1 MVLSNSNHKKM
12 SNGDEIGEMPKPLP
26 TKTATDETRRH
37 YERPVVKKTI
47 LRFCQDGTKQRAL
60 NGDQGWYISSG
71 NGAVRLRSPGDYE
84 DTASKFR
91 TLYATL
97 DLFDPE
103 VMNISSPWDKKAGKP
118 EHPIGTWRECQAYTL
133 GADIDSIGNI
143 IEDPS
148 IKQAVEDTAKFLVGM
163 LNEAGISKSVHC
175 LYSGGGIYVFIHHAL
190 FQAKPEWSPEDR
202 EEALRSLTGAYNMF
216 LADAESN
223 FFELHPEHRGKVKID
238 KINNQ
243 KRKFKC
249 IFSIH
254 KEHDLAVVPL
264 DPRNIKIDFDQA
276 RLPISDDILRKGE
289 EWYIEYDLTELDAVK
304 TLLGPHVDMMEEN
317 LKSRKERSG
326 DFEICKRSEPIPVED
341 WPPCMKNILK
351 KAEPDKGPHRACA
364 VLASYLYQAGWSE
377 EEALKIWMPVA
388 NQGGV
393 EQRIFDLW
401 YGQMCCPN
409 CSTIQETNAG
419 YPKLGLGGLGYCE
432 PEGGCEGCRWPGGYN
447 KWSVSRIE
455 DSLKRDISALN
466 NPEIIKALGDLKWT
480 RPIEYTLLLKKVK
493 INGEVKKVLE
503 KEIARLKKEMEKP
516 ETPQKIREKAIEIL
530 ENDNPMQYIVESCGQ
545 MVLGADKAFKKLI
558 CCVSVQNIHQSA
570 GLHPK
575 LNGESGGGK
584 TWAILTFAHHL
595 PAEAVLKG
603 SMSAKAGYYHNDGNR
618 ILRIL
623 DDYQAGNE
631 DLDTTIKQTSS
642 EFHEPYSHRTVA
654 NNKALK
660 LQIGSEQTWAITSV
674 DSSQDI
680 QVLNRQIPINVDDS
694 EELTK
699 DVNRQTIERYGE
711 GGPQFPVD
719 DNVLVSREIF
729 RKLREGG
736 YINVRVPFYD
746 RIEWFDTSNRRNPS
760 IFMDLLIG
768 ITAMNRFQRKR
779 DADGYYLATEDD
791 FHAAKELFVERDAE
805 ELVHRL
811 TKRERQFAEL
821 LAKNKDG
828 MTREEV
834 AKALDLSPTR
844 ISHLASGEKG
854 KGGLSQKLPG
864 FAVQEI
870 TDYEINTPGVEKRAV
885 RKTLYKL
892 EGYNPLEGFDAI
904 VKLRESAP
912 SADGVRVRVRNENN
926 AEIDNSER
934 EKREI
939 DRGSAD
945 NAGCERG
952 NFLEAAKGNKSSLSL
967 AGQENPHSHQEKITG
982 DTKESRTVERTGTH
996 STHTESPNDDAE
1008 SSSIFQKNGNPAIGP
1023 HPRKDLPTPN
1033 SRRRKGAAP
1042 MEVDACPICGVDIS
1056 PGHSSHT
1063 FEGAVYC
1070 TSCAP
1075 LLSMLLSSFRELTE
1089 KNGIAPSEAEIYEYM
1104 ASKNSRPP
1112 KKELIPSMLRVL
1124 GFEERDGKLFLSSS
1138 KDVEA
1143 PAERAD
1149 A

>member
-1 MVLSNSNHKKM
+1 MSSIKKEDSSVSLS
-12 SNGDEIGEMPKPLP
+12 G
-26 TKTATDETRRH
+26 TANKWTWEH
-37 YERPVVKKTI
+37 YKRPEVRDTI
-47 LRFCQDGTKQRAL
+47 IRFCQDGTKQRAF
-60 NGDQGWYISSG
+60 NGDKGWYISSG
-71 NGAVRLRSPGDYE
+71 NGAVRLRSHEDYE

-97 DLFDPE
+97 DLFDPG
-103 VMNISSPWDKKAGKP
+103 VFNTSSPWDEKAGKP
-118 EHPIGTWRECQAYTL
+118 ERPIGIFRDCQAYTL

-202 EEALRSLTGAYNMF
+202 EEAFRSLTGAYNMF
-216 LADAESN
+216 LADAECK
-223 FFELHPEHRGKVKID
+223 FFELHPEHLGKVKID

-254 KEHDLAVVPL
+254 KEHDLAVVSL

-289 EWYIEYDLTELDAVK
+289 EWYLEYDLAELDAVK
-304 TLLGPHVDMMEEN
+304 KLLGPHADMMEEN

-341 WPPCMKNILK
+341 WPPCIKNIIN
-351 KAEPDKGPHRACA
+351 KAEPGKGPHRACA
-364 VLASYLYQAGWSE
+364 VIASYLYQAGWSE
-377 EEALKIWMPVA
+377 KETLKVWMPVA
-388 NQGGV
+388 NRCGV
-393 EQRIFDLW
+393 EQRIFDQW
-401 YGQMCCPN
+401 YGRMCCPN
-409 CSTIQETNAG
+409 CSKIQESSSG
-419 YPKLGLGGLGYCE
+419 YPNIGIGELGYCE
-432 PEGGCEGCRWPGGYN
+432 PEDGCDGCKWPGNYN
-447 KWSVSRIE
+447 SWSVNKIE
-455 DSLKRDISALN
+455 EHLKNNLSALS
-466 NPEIIKALGDLKWT
+466 NPEIIKVLADLKWT
-480 RPIEYTLLLKKVK
+480 KNLEYTLLLKNLK
-493 INGEVKKVLE
+493 ITGEIKKALE
-503 KEIARLKKEMEKP
+503 KEIAKLKQEMERPTPSP
-516 ETPQKIREKAIEIL
+516 EIRKKAIEIL
-530 ENDNPMQYIVESCGQ
+530 ENDDPIHYIATSCGR

-558 CCVSVQNIHQSA
+558 CCVSVQNILQST

-603 SMSAKAGYYHNDGNR
+603 SMSAKSGYYHNDGNG

-642 EFHEPYSHRTVA
+642 EFHQPYTHRTVA

-680 QVLNRQIPINVDDS
+680 QVLNRQIPINVNDS

-711 GGPQFPVD
+711 GEPQFPVD

-729 RKLREGG
+729 RKLREEG

-768 ITAMNRFQRKR
+768 ITAMNRFQREK
-779 DADGYYLATEDD
+779 DADDYYLATEDD

-834 AKALDLSPTR
+834 AKALGLSPTR

-870 TDYEINTPGVEKRAV
+870 TDYEIYTPGVEKRAV

-912 SADGVRVRVRNENN
+912 SADGVRVKVRNENN

-939 DRGSAD
+939 DRESAD
-945 NAGCERG
+945 SAGCERG
-952 NFLEAAKGNKSSLSL
+952 IFLGAAQGKKSSLSL
-967 AGQENPHSHQEKITG
+967 AGQKNPHSHQEKTTV
-982 DTKESRTVERTGTH
+982 DTKESRTVERTGAH
-996 STHTESPNDDAE
+996 STHSVAPDDGAK
-1008 SSSIFQKNGNPAIGP
+1008 SSSIFQENGNPAISP
-1023 HPRKDLPTPN
+1023 HPRKDLPTPG
-1033 SRRRKGAAP
+1033 RKSDKQKEAAT
-1042 MEVDACPICGVDIS
+1042 CPICGVDIG
-1056 PGHSSHT
+1056 PGHSSQI
-1063 FEGAVYC
+1063 FEGMSYC
-1070 TSCAP
+1070 TSCP
-1075 LLSMLLSSFRELTE
+1075 RHLSALRASVGELTE
-1089 KNGIAPSEAEIYEYM
+1089 KNGIAPSETEIYEYI
-1104 ASKNSRPP
+1104 ASRNSRPP
-1112 KKELIPSMLRVL
+1112 KKELISSMLLVL
-1124 GFEERDGKLFLSSS
+1124 GFEERDGKWFLPSA

-1143 PAERAD
+1143 PAES
-1149 A
+1149 

>member
-1 MVLSNSNHKKM
+1 MSSIKKEDSSVSLS
-12 SNGDEIGEMPKPLP
+12 G
-26 TKTATDETRRH
+26 TANKWTWEH
-37 YERPVVKKTI
+37 YKRPEVRDTI
-47 LRFCQDGTKQRAL
+47 IRFCQDGTKQRAL

-71 NGAVRLRSPGDYE
+71 NGEVRLRSPGDYE

-91 TLYATL
+91 TLHATL
-97 DLFDPE
+97 DLFDPG
-103 VMNISSPWDKKAGKP
+103 VFNTSSPWDEKTGKP
-118 EHPIGTWRECQAYTL
+118 EHPIGTFKDCQGYTL

-148 IKQAVEDTAKFLVGM
+148 IKLAVEDMAKFLVGM

-190 FQAKPEWSPEDR
+190 FQAKPEWSPEER
-202 EEALRSLTGAYNMF
+202 EKAFRSLTGAYNMF
-216 LADAESN
+216 LADAECK
-223 FFELHPEHRGKVKID
+223 FFELHPEHLGKVKID

-254 KEHDLAVVPL
+254 KEYDLAVVPL
-264 DPRNIKIDFDQA
+264 DPGNIKIDFDQA
-276 RLPISDDILRKGE
+276 RPPLSADILQKGV
-289 EWYIEYDLTELDAVK
+289 EWYIEYDLAELDAVK
-304 TLLGPHVDMMEEN
+304 TLLEPYAGTIEED
-317 LKSRKERSG
+317 LRSRKERSG
-326 DFEICKRSEPIPVED
+326 DFEISKRSEPIPVED

-351 KAEPDKGPHRACA
+351 KVEPGKGPHRACA
-364 VLASYLYQAGWSE
+364 VIASYLYQAGWSE
-377 EEALKIWMPVA
+377 KETLKVWMPVA
-388 NQGGV
+388 NRCGV
-393 EQRIFDLW
+393 EQRIFDEW
-401 YGQMCCPN
+401 YGRMCCPN
-409 CSTIQETNAG
+409 CSKIQESSSG
-419 YPKLGLGGLGYCE
+419 YPNIGIGELGYCE
-432 PEGGCEGCRWPGGYN
+432 PEDGCDGCKWPGDYSN
-447 KWSVSRIE
+447 WSVSRIE
-455 DSLKRDISALN
+455 DSLKRDISALKK
-466 NPEIIKALGDLKWT
+466 PEIIKALGDLKWNK
-480 RPIEYTLLLKKVK
+480 PLDYTLLLKEVK
-493 INGEVKKVLE
+493 ITGEVRKVLE
-503 KEIARLKKEMEKP
+503 KEIVKLKKEMERP
-516 ETPQKIREKAIEIL
+516 ETPQKIQEMAAEIL
-530 ENDNPMQYIVESCGQ
+530 ESGDPMQYIAASCGRR
-545 MVLGADKAFKKLI
+545 VLGADKAFKKLI
-558 CCVSVQNIHQSA
+558 CCISVQNIHQSA

-603 SMSAKAGYYHNDGNR
+603 SMSAKAGYYHSDGNR

-642 EFHEPYSHRTVA
+642 EFHVPYTHRTVA
-654 NNKALK
+654 NNKALT
-660 LQIGSEQTWAITSV
+660 LNIGSEQTWAITSV

-711 GGPQFPVD
+711 GEPQFPVD

-729 RKLREGG
+729 RKLREEG

-768 ITAMNRFQRKR
+768 ITATNRFQREK
-779 DADGYYLATEDD
+779 DEDGYYLATEDD
-791 FHAAKELFVERDAE
+791 FHAAKELFIERDAE

-828 MTREEV
+828 MTRDEV
-834 AKALDLSPTR
+834 AKALGLSPTR

-870 TDYEINTPGVEKRAV
+870 TDYEIYTPGVEKRAV

-912 SADGVRVRVRNENN
+912 SADGVRVKVRNENN
-926 AEIDNSER
+926 AEIDNSKR

-945 NAGCERG
+945 GAGCERG
-952 NFLEAAKGNKSSLSL
+952 IFLGAAQGKKSSLSL
-967 AGQENPHSHQEKITG
+967 AGQKNPHSHQEKTTG
-982 DTKESRTVERTGTH
+982 DTKESRTVERTGAH
-996 STHTESPNDDAE
+996 STHSEAPDDGAK
-1008 SSSIFQKNGNPAIGP
+1008 SSSIFQENGNPAIGH
-1023 HPRKDLPTPN
+1023 HPRKYLPTPG
-1033 SRRRKGAAP
+1033 RKSDKQKEAAT
-1042 MEVDACPICGVDIS
+1042 CPICGVDIG
-1056 PGHSSHT
+1056 PGYSSRI
-1063 FEGAVYC
+1063 FEGINYC
-1070 TSCAP
+1070 TSCP
-1075 LLSMLLSSFRELTE
+1075 NHLSLLRESVRELIK
-1089 KNGIAPSEAEIYEYM
+1089 KNGIAPLETEIHDDLI
-1104 ASKNSRPP
+1104 SRGGRPP

-1124 GFEERDGKLFLSSS
+1124 DFVEREGRWIEPFA
-1138 KDVEA
+1138 KDVDDT
-1143 PAERAD
+1143 AERAD

>member
-1 MVLSNSNHKKM
+1 MSSIKKEDSSVSLS
-12 SNGDEIGEMPKPLP
+12 G
-26 TKTATDETRRH
+26 TANKWTCEH
-37 YERPVVKKTI
+37 YNRPEVRDTI

-71 NGAVRLRSPGDYE
+71 NGAVRLRSHEDYE

-103 VMNISSPWDKKAGKP
+103 VMNISSPWDEKAGKP

-190 FQAKPEWSPEDR
+190 FQAKPEWSPEGR
-202 EEALRSLTGAYNMF
+202 EEVFRSLTGAYNMF
-216 LADAESN
+216 LADMEAR
-223 FFELHPEHRGKVKID
+223 FFDLHPEHQGKTKID

-254 KEHDLAVVPL
+254 KKYDLAVVPL
-264 DPRNIKIDFDQA
+264 DPSNIEIIFERAQ
-276 RLPISDDILRKGE
+276 LPLFGDVLREGK
-289 EWYIEYDLTELDAVK
+289 EWYVNYEVDEKEAMK
-304 TLLGPHVDMMEEN
+304 KLLRPYVVQLEEN
-317 LKSRKERSG
+317 NNQSGERSE
-326 DFEICKRSEPIPVED
+326 DDEINRRSEPIKAED
-341 WPPCMKNILK
+341 WPPCMKNIQK
-351 KAEPDKGPHRACA
+351 KAEPGKGPHRACA
-364 VLASYLYQAGWSE
+364 ILASYLYQAGWSE
-377 EEALKIWMPVA
+377 EEALKVWMPVA
-388 NQGGV
+388 NRCGV
-393 EQRIFDLW
+393 EQRVFDQW
-401 YGQMCCPN
+401 FGRMCCPN
-409 CSTIQETNAG
+409 CSKIQESSSG
-419 YPKLGLGGLGYCE
+419 YPNIGIGELGYCE
-432 PEGGCEGCRWPGGYN
+432 PEDGCDGCKWPGNYN
-447 KWSVSRIE
+447 SWSANKIE
-455 DSLKRDISALN
+455 KHLKNNISALS
-466 NPEIIKALGDLKWT
+466 NPEIIKVLADLKWT
-480 RPIEYTLLLKKVK
+480 KNLEYTLLLKKVK
-493 INGEVKKVLE
+493 ITGDVKKALE
-503 KEIARLKKEMEKP
+503 KEIAKLKKETKRP
-516 ETPQKIREKAIEIL
+516 ETPQKIHEMAIEVL
-530 ENDNPMQYIVESCGQ
+530 ESGDPIRYIAASCGRR
-545 MVLGADKAFKKLI
+545 VLGADKAFKKLI
-558 CCVSVQNIHQSA
+558 CCISVQNIHQSA

-595 PAEAVLKG
+595 PEEAVLKG
-603 SMSAKAGYYHNDGNR
+603 SMSAKAGYYHSDGNR
-618 ILRIL
+618 VLRIL

-642 EFHEPYSHRTVA
+642 EFHEPYTHRTVA
-654 NNKALK
+654 NNKALT
-660 LQIGSEQTWAITSV
+660 LNIGSEQTWAITSV

-680 QVLNRQIPINVDDS
+680 QVLNRQIPINVNDS

-711 GGPQFPVD
+711 GEPQFHVD

-729 RKLREGG
+729 CKLREEG

-768 ITAMNRFQRKR
+768 ITAMNRFQREK
-779 DADGYYLATEDD
+779 DADGYYLATEVD
-791 FHAAKELFVERDAE
+791 FHMAKELFTERDAE

-834 AKALDLSPTR
+834 AKALELSPSR
-844 ISHLASGEKG
+844 ISHLASGDKG

-870 TDYEINTPGVEKRAV
+870 TDYEIYTQGAEKRAV

-912 SADGVRVRVRNENN
+912 SADGVRVKVRNENN

-934 EKREI
+934 EKRER

-945 NAGCERG
+945 SAGCERG
-952 NFLEAAKGNKSSLSL
+952 NFLGAAQGKKSSLSL
-967 AGQENPHSHQEKITG
+967 AGQKNPHSHQEKTTG
-982 DTKESRTVERTGTH
+982 DIKENRTVERTGAH
-996 STHTESPNDDAE
+996 STHSEAPDDDAE
-1008 SSSIFQKNGNPAIGP
+1008 SSSLFQKNGNPAIGP

-1033 SRRRKGAAP
+1033 SRRRGGASP
-1042 MEVDACPICGVDIS
+1042 MEGDACPICGVDIG
-1056 PGHSSHT
+1056 PGHSSQI
-1063 FEGAVYC
+1063 FEGISYC
-1070 TSCAP
+1070 TSCP
-1075 LLSMLLSSFRELTE
+1075 RHLSSLSASVGELTE
-1089 KNGIAPSEAEIYEYM
+1089 KNGIAPSEIEIYEHM
-1104 ASKNSRPP
+1104 ASRNSRPP
-1112 KKELIPSMLRVL
+1112 KKEFIPSMLQVL
-1124 GFEERDGKLFLSSS
+1124 GFVKRDGKWFLSSA

-1143 PAERAD
+1143 PAEKAD

>member
-1 MVLSNSNHKKM
+1 MSSIKKEDSSVSLS
-12 SNGDEIGEMPKPLP
+12 G
-26 TKTATDETRRH
+26 TANKWSWEH
-37 YERPVVKKTI
+37 YKRPEVRDTI
-47 LRFCQDGTKQRAL
+47 IRFCQDGTKQRAF
-60 NGDQGWYISSG
+60 NGDKGWYISSG
-71 NGAVRLRSPGDYE
+71 NGAVRLRSHEDYE

-97 DLFDPE
+97 DLFDPG
-103 VMNISSPWDKKAGKP
+103 VFNTSSPWDEKAGKP
-118 EHPIGTWRECQAYTL
+118 ERPIGIFRDCQAYTL

-202 EEALRSLTGAYNMF
+202 EEAFRSLTGAYNMF
-216 LADAESN
+216 LADAECK
-223 FFELHPEHRGKVKID
+223 FFELHPEHLGKVKID

-254 KEHDLAVVPL
+254 KEYDLAVVPL
-264 DPRNIKIDFDQA
+264 DPGNIKIDFDQA
-276 RLPISDDILRKGE
+276 RLPLSDDILQKGV
-289 EWYIEYDLTELDAVK
+289 EWYIEYDPAELDAVK
-304 TLLGPHVDMMEEN
+304 TLLEPYADTIEED

-326 DFEICKRSEPIPVED
+326 DFEISKRSEPIPVED
-341 WPPCMKNILK
+341 WPPCIKNIIN
-351 KAEPDKGPHRACA
+351 KAEPGKGPHRACA
-364 VLASYLYQAGWSE
+364 VIASYLYQAGWSE
-377 EEALKIWMPVA
+377 KETLKVWMPVA
-388 NQGGV
+388 NRCGV
-393 EQRIFDLW
+393 EQRIFDQW
-401 YGQMCCPN
+401 YGRMCCPN
-409 CSTIQETNAG
+409 CSKIQESSSG
-419 YPKLGLGGLGYCE
+419 YPNIGIGELGYCE
-432 PEGGCEGCRWPGGYN
+432 PEDGCDGCKWPGNYN
-447 KWSVSRIE
+447 SWSVNKIE
-455 DSLKRDISALN
+455 EHLKNNLSALS
-466 NPEIIKALGDLKWT
+466 NPEIIKVLADLKWT
-480 RPIEYTLLLKKVK
+480 KNLEYTLLLKNLK
-493 INGEVKKVLE
+493 ITGEIKKALE
-503 KEIARLKKEMEKP
+503 KEIAKLKQEMERPTPSP
-516 ETPQKIREKAIEIL
+516 EIRKKAIEIL
-530 ENDNPMQYIVESCGQ
+530 ENDDPIHYIATSCGR

-558 CCVSVQNIHQSA
+558 CCVSVQNILQST

-603 SMSAKAGYYHNDGNR
+603 SMSAKSGYYHNDGNG

-642 EFHEPYSHRTVA
+642 EFHQPYTHRTVA
-654 NNKALK
+654 NNKGLK

-680 QVLNRQIPINVDDS
+680 QVLNRQIPINVNDS

-711 GGPQFPVD
+711 GEPQFPVD

-729 RKLREGG
+729 RKLREEG

-768 ITAMNRFQRKR
+768 ITAMNRFQREK
-779 DADGYYLATEDD
+779 DADDYYLATEDD

-834 AKALDLSPTR
+834 AKALGLSPTR

-870 TDYEINTPGVEKRAV
+870 TDYEIYTPGVEKRAV

-912 SADGVRVRVRNENN
+912 SADGVRVKVRNENN

-939 DRGSAD
+939 DRESAD
-945 NAGCERG
+945 SAGCERG
-952 NFLEAAKGNKSSLSL
+952 IFLGAAQGKKSSLSL
-967 AGQENPHSHQEKITG
+967 AGQKNPHSHQEKTTV
-982 DTKESRTVERTGTH
+982 DTKESRTVERTGAH
-996 STHTESPNDDAE
+996 STHSVAPDDGAK
-1008 SSSIFQKNGNPAIGP
+1008 SSSIFQENGNPAISP
-1023 HPRKDLPTPN
+1023 HPRKDLPTPG
-1033 SRRRKGAAP
+1033 RKSDKQKEAAT
-1042 MEVDACPICGVDIS
+1042 CPICGVDIG
-1056 PGHSSHT
+1056 PGHSSQI
-1063 FEGAVYC
+1063 FEGMSYC
-1070 TSCAP
+1070 TSCP
-1075 LLSMLLSSFRELTE
+1075 RHLSALRASVGELTE
-1089 KNGIAPSEAEIYEYM
+1089 KNGIAPSETEIYEYI
-1104 ASKNSRPP
+1104 ASRNSRPP
-1112 KKELIPSMLRVL
+1112 KKELISSMLRVL
-1124 GFEERDGKLFLSSS
+1124 GFEERDGKWFLSSA

>member
-1 MVLSNSNHKKM
+1 MELSNSNHKKISQGNEISDKPEM
-12 SNGDEIGEMPKPLP
+12 S
-26 TKTATDETRRH
+26 TCKTATNETRRH
-37 YERPVVKKTI
+37 YERPEVKKTI
-47 LRFCQDGTKQRAL
+47 LHFCQDGTKQRAL
-60 NGDQGWYISSG
+60 NGDKGWYISSG
-71 NGAVRLRSPGDYE
+71 NGAVRLRGPEDYE
-84 DTASKFR
+84 DTVFKFR

-97 DLFDPE
+97 DLFDPG
-103 VMNISSPWDKKAGKP
+103 VFNTSSPWDEKTGKP
-118 EHPIGTWRECQAYTL
+118 EQPIGTFRDCQGYTL

-143 IEDPS
+143 TEDPA
-148 IKQAVEDTAKFLVGM
+148 IKLAVEDAAKFLVAM

-175 LYSGGGIYVFIHHAL
+175 LYSGGGIYILIHHAI
-190 FQAKPEWSPEDR
+190 FQAKPEWNPEERD
-202 EEALRSLTGAYNMF
+202 EAFRSLTGAYNMF
-216 LADAESN
+216 LADAERK
-223 FFELHPEHRGKVKID
+223 FFKLHPEHRGKVKID

-254 KEHDLAVVPL
+254 KKYDLAVVPL
-264 DPRNIKIDFDQA
+264 DPGNIKINFDQA
-276 RLPISDDILRKGE
+276 RHPLSDDILRKGE
-289 EWYIEYDLTELDAVK
+289 EWYVEYDLAELDAVK
-304 TLLGPHVDMMEEN
+304 TQLEPYAGTIEED
-317 LKSRKERSG
+317 LKSRKELSG
-326 DFEICKRSEPIPVED
+326 DFEISKRSEPIPVED
-341 WPPCMKNILK
+341 WPSCMKNILK

-516 ETPQKIREKAIEIL
+516 ETPPKIREKAIEIL
-530 ENDNPMQYIVESCGQ
+530 ENDNPMQYIVESCGR

-558 CCVSVQNIHQSA
+558 CCVSVQNILQST

-584 TWAILTFAHHL
+584 TWALLTFAHHL
-595 PAEAVLKG
+595 PPETVLKG
-603 SMSAKAGYYHNDGNR
+603 SMSAKSGYYHNDGNR

-642 EFHEPYSHRTVA
+642 EFHQPYTHRTVA
-654 NNKALK
+654 NNKGLK

-680 QVLNRQIPINVDDS
+680 QVLNRQIPINVNDS

-711 GGPQFPVD
+711 GEPQFPVD

-729 RKLREGG
+729 RKLREEG

-768 ITAMNRFQRKR
+768 ITAMNRFQREK

-870 TDYEINTPGVEKRAV
+870 TDYEIYTPGVEKRAV

-904 VKLRESAP
+904 VKLRGSAP
-912 SADGVRVRVRNENN
+912 SADGVRPKVRNENN

-952 NFLEAAKGNKSSLSL
+952 NFLDAAKGNKSSLSL
-967 AGQENPHSHQEKITG
+967 AGKKNPHSHQEKTTV
-982 DTKESRTVERTGTH
+982 DTKESRTVERTGAH
-996 STHTESPNDDAE
+996 STHSEAPDDGAK
-1008 SSSIFQKNGNPAIGP
+1008 SSSIFQENGNPAISP
-1023 HPRKDLPTPN
+1023 HPRKDLPTPG
-1033 SRRRKGAAP
+1033 RKSDKQKEAATCP
-1042 MEVDACPICGVDIS
+1042 VCEVDIG
-1056 PGHSSHT
+1056 PGHSSQI
-1063 FEGAVYC
+1063 FEGISYC
-1070 TSCAP
+1070 TSCP
-1075 LLSMLLSSFRELTE
+1075 RHLSSLRASVGELIE
-1089 KNGIAPSEAEIYEYM
+1089 KNGIAPSEAEIYEHM

-1112 KKELIPSMLRVL
+1112 KKEFIPSMLRVL
-1124 GFEERDGKLFLSSS
+1124 GFEERDGKWFLSSA

-1143 PAERAD
+1143 PA
-1149 A
+1149 